1 MIPSSL
7 RTLSLK
13 LGRAVNK
20 VSVQKGSRVLIFHS
34 ICQKPETVID
44 VSPANFRDQLKYLLD
59 EGYNIISLEE
69 LVQNRA
75 NPDPKSVVLTFDDG
89 FVDFYENAI
98 PILQELGNLP
108 ATVYAIS
115 QFVQDPN
122 LKFKFGSGANK
133 RSMDTRQIEEISKL
147 DFINVG
153 SHTHTHLDL
162 VRNEGADIQK
172 EIDESFTIIEQLTGN
187 SKIDFCYPWANHNRM
202 TRKLIMARY
211 ATATIGK
218 GGVNKKNF
226 DPYLIKRIPIKNE
239 TIYQFSNR
247 LKLDTLIEDRI
258 RDLYNRIA

>member
-13 LGRAVNK
+13 LGRIVNK
-20 VSVQKGSRVLIFHS
+20 VSGQKGSRVLIFHS

-69 LVQNRA
+69 LVKNRA
-75 NPDPKSVVLTFDDG
+75 NPDPKGVVLTFDDG

-115 QFVQDPN
+115 QFVQDPD

-133 RSMDTRQIEEISKL
+133 RSMNAKQIEEISRL

-162 VRNEGADIQK
+162 VRNDGADISK
-172 EIDESFTIIEQLTGN
+172 EIDESFTIIKELTGN
-187 SKIDFCYPWANHNRM
+187 SKVDFCYPWANHNSQ
-202 TRKLIMARY
+202 TRKLVMSRY
-211 ATATIGK
+211 ASAAIGK

-226 DPYLIKRIPIKNE
+226 DPFLIRRIPIKNE
-239 TIYQFSNR
+239 PLIYFDERIKLATI
-247 LKLDTLIEDRI
+247 IEDYVRDIISRI
-258 RDLYNRIA
+258 